1 VSVNFRKLAAIDVAF
16 LDPKFIITEFA
27 VGVLFSIALGI
38 FALLRAHSLWG
49 TAVGAYLVSLGIN
62 YGPMLAFALAIGS
75 RENARLELGDQLK
88 EKRVAMSKY
97 RRQSL
102 LFAYSSGCASV
113 RDTPTKASRQ
123 RRPCWATIISQRPGS
138 LTLWNFR

>member
-1 VSVNFRKLAAIDVAF
+1 MSVNFRKLAAIDLAF
-16 LDPKFIITEFA
+16 LGPKFIITEFA

-62 YGPMLAFALAIGS
+62 YGPMLAYAVALGS
-75 RENARLELGDQLK
+75 RENARLELGDELN
-88 EKRVAMSKY
+88 EKRAAMSKY

-102 LFAYSSGCASV
+102 LLLIPLVVPVLAIL
-113 RDTPTKASRQ
+113 Q
-123 RRPCWATIISQRPGS
+123 RKPRANAAHAGQQ
-138 LTLWNFR
+138 